1 MESVALLNDM
11 LVSMANEGDESAFTR
26 EGRRELVGRVHEQ
39 LDELVS
45 ARDQMEQL
53 VQVIVEVGSDLDLDV
68 TLHRIV
74 HGALELSGARYGALG
89 IRASDGTLV
98 SFVYAGIDGDV
109 ARRLGD
115 LPVDGGL
122 RVDDLSAH
130 PQATGLHALDP
141 PLRALLGIPITVR
154 AADFGS
160 LYLADD
166 RPGRVFSDGQEAAVR
181 ALATAA
187 AAAIDN
193 ARLFE
198 RERESAK
205 WTRAS
210 REITT
215 ALLSGDPQTGPL
227 QLIVNLALEL
237 ADAEQAILLVPRE
250 PDQSADDVETLVV
263 AATAGRYASE
273 VIGRQVPMA
282 GSTTGGVAR
291 RGLPLITD
299 SFQYPIEG
307 FTDVGERS
315 AIVMPLIADDRV
327 LGVIAVARRPHQ
339 PPFDSDYLEL
349 VSDFAG
355 HAAIALALAA
365 GREHALNQEL
375 AQADTVDDAVHAA
388 AEQLRRL
395 WRARRVLAVTFAA
408 AGAAP
413 YAAHG
418 APRLVA
424 VGEPTQW
431 ADLPAQTRQL
441 LGSLRDG
448 DLLTPNASEPGTAGI
463 ALQHPEGVLVVWLD
477 LVERRPFTLEDQTL
491 LTVLAGRLGQGL
503 QRVYQVDQQRET
515 ALALQHAIL
524 GPAELP
530 HGFAVRYQ
538 AASRP
543 LQVGGDWYDVVDL
556 DDGRIAMV
564 VGDCVGHGLAAA
576 TVMGQVRSACRA
588 LLFDNPSPGAALA
601 GMDRFAARLPG
612 AQCTTA
618 VCAVL
623 DPKTGE
629 LVYSSAGHPP
639 PVLVEADGT
648 TRKLDE
654 GHTIALGV
662 RPDWSR
668 PEARLTIPARATLL
682 LYTDGLVERRRVTLE
697 HGISRAA
704 GLVQD
709 GRDST
714 LDELADQIMSGL
726 APGGG
731 YQDDVVLLLYRH
743 PAPLELQFRAD
754 VGQLAPARDA
764 LRSWLT
770 KVQVGADQ
778 AMDVLVAAGEAV
790 ANAIEHGH
798 RHSPDG
804 IISLGATALVGRL
817 QLTITDTGTW
827 KSPRPT
833 TEQSRRGRGI
843 ALMRGLMQ
851 DVTIN
856 ADTTGTTVHLSAR
869 IA

>member
-1 MESVALLNDM
+1 MEH
-11 LVSMANEGDESAFTR
+11 LV
-26 EGRRELVGRVHEQ
+26 H
-39 LDELVS
+39 
-45 ARDQMEQL
+45 
-53 VQVIVEVGSDLDLDV
+53 VIVEIGSVLNLDV

-74 HGALELSGARYGALG
+74 DAAMELTGARYGALG
-89 IRASDGTLV
+89 IRASDGTLA
-98 SFVYAGIDGDV
+98 SFIRAGIDDDT

-115 LPVDGGL
+115 LPVGDGV

-130 PQATGLHALDP
+130 PRAIRLHAHDP
-141 PLRALLGIPITVR
+141 PMHALLGIPITVR

-166 RPGRVFSDGQEAAVR
+166 RPGRVFSGFEESAVR

-198 RERESAK
+198 RERESSK
-205 WTRAS
+205 WTKAS

-227 QLIVNLALEL
+227 QLIVNLALDL

-250 PDQSADDVETLVV
+250 PGLPADKVDTLVV
-263 AATAGRYASE
+263 AATAGRYSSE
-273 VIGRQVPMA
+273 VIGQQVPMA

-291 RGLPLITD
+291 RGLPLITG

-315 AIVMPLIADDRV
+315 AIVMPLTADDTV
-327 LGVIAVARRPHQ
+327 IGVIAVARHPQQ
-339 PPFDSDYLEL
+339 PPFGNDYLDL
-349 VSDFAG
+349 VSDFAA

-375 AQADTVDDAVHAA
+375 AQADTVDDALHAA
-388 AEQLRRL
+388 VEELRRL
-395 WRARRVLAVTFAA
+395 WRARRVLAVTFPTRSSSTQTA
-408 AGAAP
+408 
-413 YAAHG
+413 YG
-418 APRLVA
+418 APQVVS
-424 VGEPTQW
+424 VGEPAQW
-431 ADLPAQTRQL
+431 IDLPSHTRQML
-441 LGSLRDG
+441 SSLRDG
-448 DLLTPNASEPGTAGI
+448 ELLTPNTTKAGTAGI
-463 ALQHPEGVLVVWLD
+463 ALQHPEGVLVVRID
-477 LVERRPFTLEDQTL
+477 LAEQRSFTLEDQTL

-524 GPAELP
+524 GPAHLP
-530 HGFAVRYQ
+530 GGFAVRYQ

-556 DDGRIAMV
+556 EDGRIALV
-564 VGDCVGHGLAAA
+564 VGDCVGHDLAAA

-588 LLFDNPSPGAALA
+588 LLLGDPSPSAALT

-623 DPKTGE
+623 NPETGE

-639 PVLVEADGT
+639 PIIVYADGA
-648 TRKLDE
+648 TRMLDDA
-654 GHTIALGV
+654 HTIALGV

-668 PEARLTIPARATLL
+668 PEAHLIMPPRATLV
-682 LYTDGLVERRRVTLE
+682 LYTDGLVERRRIPLE
-697 HGISRAA
+697 HGISQVAA
-704 GLVQD
+704 LVRDGLA
-709 GRDST
+709 ST
-714 LDELADQIMSGL
+714 LDDLANQIMSGL
-726 APGGG
+726 APSGG
-731 YQDDVVLLLYRH
+731 YQDDVALLLYRH
-743 PAPLELQFRAD
+743 PAPLDLKFPAHASH
-754 VGQLAPARDA
+754 LAPTRTA

-770 KVQVGADQ
+770 RAQVRPDQTMKV
-778 AMDVLVAAGEAV
+778 LIAAGEAV

-798 RHSPDG
+798 RHCPEG
-804 IISLGATALVGRL
+804 IISLGATVLADQV
-817 QLTITDTGTW
+817 QLTITDTGSW
-827 KSPRPT
+827 EPPQPA
-833 TEQSRRGRGI
+833 TEPPRGRGI
-843 ALMRGLMQ
+843 TLMRRLMHE
-851 DVTIN
+851 VSIN
-856 ADTTGTTVHLSAR
+856 SDTAGTTVHLSAR
-869 IA
+869 IT